1 MKGVLATLSLVLGK
15 LLSPPIVLLK
25 SILKNIDQEVY
36 LVQKLHSSGQ
46 GINLGRVFSLLK
58 WSALVLLILGICLFL
73 VVDTVKRVM
82 FAEAKERSSRTVMMD
97 VLAVG
102 LVLFLY
108 YVVVSGALLLFFNVL
123 LPVAESL

>member
-1 MKGVLATLSLVLGK
+1 
-15 LLSPPIVLLK
+15 
-25 SILKNIDQEVY
+25 
-36 LVQKLHSSGQ
+36 
-46 GINLGRVFSLLK
+46 VFSLLK